1 MRSQSWS
8 DKQREAQQR
17 KKQEE
22 LWKKSH
28 PEQPE
33 EPLTT
38 ETPKAETDTTDKA
51 PKKINRKDRLER
63 RSA

>member
-1 MRSQSWS
+1 MRSKSYG

-28 PEQPE
+28 PESAPPPE
-33 EPLTT
+33 APAPDADPAGKPTKTT
-38 ETPKAETDTTDKA
+38 
-51 PKKINRKDRLER
+51 KKNKPRGRPE
-63 RSA
+63 

>member
-1 MRSQSWS
+1 MQSKTFG

-28 PEQPE
+28 PEVPPTPE
-33 EPLTT
+33 P
-38 ETPKAETDTTDKA
+38 PKTDAES
-51 PKKINRKDRLER
+51 PKKSLGKKKKNRTSETVA
-63 RSA
+63 S

>member
-1 MRSQSWS
+1 MQSKTFG

-28 PEQPE
+28 PEAPPAPEPAKQE
-33 EPLTT
+33 EP
-38 ETPKAETDTTDKA
+38 PKAQEP
-51 PKKINRKDRLER
+51 PKKPSKKKA
-63 RSA
+63 S